1 MRLWSL
7 HPKYLDAKGLV
18 AVWRES
24 LLAKRALQG
33 KTKGYTKHPQLIRF
47 KNHPSLLEAIDY
59 YLTHIFLEA
68 KKRGYNFEKRKIG
81 KVSRNIKK
89 IKVTSGQVD
98 YEFNHLKSKLRKRNP
113 ALYKKTVQAKEFK
126 VHPLFT
132 VVIGDVESWEKQN
145 LPK

>member
-7 HPKYLDAKGLV
+7 HPKYFDTKGLV

-24 LLAKRALQG
+24 LLAKKALQG

-47 KNHPSLLEAIDY
+47 KNHPSPLEAIDC
-59 YLTHIFLEA
+59 YLSHIFFEA
-68 KKRGYNFEKRKIG
+68 KKRGYNFERRKIG
-81 KVSRNIKK
+81 RVSRNIKK

-98 YEFNHLKSKLRKRNP
+98 YELNHLKNKLRKRGSTLCN
-113 ALYKKTVQAKEFK
+113 KTVKTKKIK

-132 VVIGDVESWEKQN
+132 IVIGDIEPWERQK
-145 LPK
+145 P